1 MSQDQFE
8 TWLLGNFEE
17 FICEKNTLIMNR
29 TEILAVPTRLL
40 SSASALAAVSL
51 THIRYKT
58 GDIFG
63 WIMGWFSLLPI
74 FIAFGGFSTL
84 LLFRRELQTF
94 FFAFGLLISETTN
107 QVHRHKPLNSN
118 VNTNFTMNLRPSN
131 TGLQILVAR
140 TKWLTLYPQRHIYV
154 TNLTRH

>member
-1 MSQDQFE
+1 MTCDFPR
-8 TWLLGNFEE
+8 NFEE
-17 FICEKNTLIMNR
+17 FICEKNTLMMNR

-58 GDIFG
+58 GDMFG

-84 LLFRRELQTF
+84 FLFRRELQTF

-107 QVHRHKPLNSN
+107 QVHRHKPLSLHSY
-118 VNTNFTMNLRPSN
+118 VNTNFHNDSITTLISISMPSN
-131 TGLQILVAR
+131 IQLQIQVAR
-140 TKWLTLYPQRHIYV
+140 T
-154 TNLTRH
+154 